1 MKVLAALI
9 LANRLRHVL
18 LAGVVI
24 SLVHLLIGEAL
35 EGIRQRGSHGADWGW
50 PFLPKATRAGLSA
63 WRDGLPGL
71 RWSGEVL
78 AAAVSLDVG

>member
-18 LAGVVI
+18 LTGAVI
-24 SLVHLLIGEAL
+24 SLVRLLIGEAL
-35 EGIRQRGSHGADWGW
+35 EDIRQGGSHGADWGW

-63 WRDGLPGL
+63 WSDGLPGL
-71 RWSGEVL
+71 SWSGEVL

>member
-18 LAGVVI
+18 LTGAVI

-35 EGIRQRGSHGADWGW
+35 EDIRQGVVMALIGGGHSCQRRHPLACQHGVMDCRVCAG
-50 PFLPKATRAGLSA
+50 RARC
-63 WRDGLPGL
+63 WQPPYR
-71 RWSGEVL
+71 
-78 AAAVSLDVG
+78 

>member
-18 LAGVVI
+18 LTGAVI
-24 SLVHLLIGEAL
+24 SLVHLLIGKAL
-35 EGIRQRGSHGADWGW
+35 EDIRQGVVMALIGGW
-50 PFLPKATRAGLSA
+50 PFLPKAAPAGLSA